1 MENEHRLPGS
11 GRISI
16 LPERVAHKIAAGEV
30 IERPASVVRELIDNS
45 IDADSRS
52 IDLYV
57 LDGGVKEIRVVDDGT
72 GMTGDDLKLCFLPHA
87 TSKIADDGDLMRIS
101 TLGFRGEA
109 LSSIAASSE
118 VEIITCLRGGT
129 GEAVKARVSQGKL
142 VSFGPEKGSAGTTV
156 IVRNLFHSIP
166 ARKQFLKKPSAEGR
180 MCRQVFIEKSLPFP
194 DIQFRYFTGT
204 GKTLLLPSASLKERV
219 VTAFG
224 SFLSYAGTMEKRETV
239 DETLR
244 VTVILS
250 YPEIYRH
257 DRRYIHIY
265 VNSRKIDE
273 YGFMQAVVHGYG
285 DFLPGGRFPY
295 AFVFI
300 DIDPSLADF
309 NIHPAKK
316 EVRFRNKAKVHH
328 AITETVRSVLYEN
341 LSGGRAEAP
350 GFETYPDAPTGGS
363 SPRRSPLG
371 GPYDAQ
377 DDGRQSPGSGSTG
390 GVADGTFQAAAER
403 PASGY
408 YQPERPFRGNQKRF
422 TGSIEELRRSF
433 PDLPDQ
439 AAVAYKGQLFSMF
452 LLASV
457 GDSFFII
464 DQHAAH
470 ERILYNR
477 FASAPPPSQKLLVPI
492 YFEVDEGEHEI
503 LLQGVEQF
511 SELGIELE
519 EAGDFRWKISAFPFP
534 GGKLKAGRS
543 GINPVE
549 CIREHITHAREIEKE
564 FFARLACKAAVKEG
578 EILEPS
584 DALTLIRDALSLPEP
599 RCPHGRPLWYRL
611 EKDELFR
618 LVGRKV

>member
-1 MENEHRLPGS
+1 MKNDQRLPDS
-11 GRISI
+11 GRITI
-16 LPERVAHKIAAGEV
+16 LPDRVAQKIAAGEV

-72 GMTGDDLKLCFLPHA
+72 GMTGEDVKLCFLPHA
-87 TSKIADDGDLMRIS
+87 TSKIVDDRDLIQIS

-109 LSSIAASSE
+109 LSSISASAE
-118 VEIITCLRGGT
+118 VEIITSLRGGS

-142 VSFGPEKGSAGTTV
+142 ASFGPEKGSAGTTV

-166 ARKQFLKKPSAEGR
+166 ARKQFLKNPSAEGR

-224 SFLSYAGTMEKRETV
+224 NFISYAGTMEKGETV
-239 DETLR
+239 DKTLA

-265 VNSRKIDE
+265 VNNRKIDE

-328 AITETVRSVLYEN
+328 AVAETVRSALYEN
-341 LSGGRAEAP
+341 LSDGVLDGGNTGAGRQKADDGSAVHRQSAAGGPAADRQNAGSAP
-350 GFETYPDAPTGGS
+350 GGLHT
-363 SPRRSPLG
+363 
-371 GPYDAQ
+371 
-377 DDGRQSPGSGSTG
+377 
-390 GVADGTFQAAAER
+390 AAER
-403 PASGY
+403 PAPGY
-408 YQPERPFRGNQKRF
+408 YQPERPFRENQNRF
-422 TGSIEELRRSF
+422 TGSIEDLRRGF
-433 PDLPDQ
+433 PDLPDH
-439 AAVAYKGQLFSMF
+439 ASVAYKGQLFSMF

-477 FASAPPPSQKLLVPI
+477 FASSPPPSQKLLIPI
-492 YFEVDEGEHEI
+492 YFEVDEGEHDI
-503 LLQGVEQF
+503 LTQGLEQF

-519 EAGDFRWKISAFPFP
+519 KAGDFRWKISAFPFP

-543 GINPVE
+543 GVEPVE
-549 CIREHITHAREIEKE
+549 CIREHITHAREIKKE